1 MVVKSHEFG
10 LMQHNL
16 LSWELDGPHFMEVE
30 RLADSSVIIDRSVK
44 SWLQEH
50 SSEQR
55 EQFVEALYTLFTS
68 SQATTFSELA
78 EQWKKNPAKVLSCL
92 LSVDSQTRKNVIHA
106 MYELFE
112 QPIKRLNLM

>member
-1 MVVKSHEFG
+1 
-10 LMQHNL
+10 
-16 LSWELDGPHFMEVE
+16 MEVE

-92 LSVDSQTRKNVIHA
+92 LAVDSQTRKNVIHA
-106 MYELFE
+106 MYELFRATHQE
-112 QPIKRLNLM
+112 IKLDVKNWLQERIQEKIAPPAVISDDS